1 MDGDGY
7 AELLAGEPYATI
19 DSEKE
24 GRVYL
29 IDGDDII
36 NAGTGSVDALV
47 ILHLKVFQPVQHFWR
62 QMKVAILIMMGFR
75 TSSYHKVSSTNLVI
89 QRSVLMKI
97 WVVSLWGSS
106 LQSGSTY
113 TFDQRDSTFVAQKY
127 YTGMGWGNAVG
138 DVDFDGDDDF
148 MIGAPS
154 LWVSTQGC

>member
-47 ILHLKVFQPVQHFWR
+47 DITFEGISLVQHSWR
-62 QMKVAILIMMGFR
+62 QMKVVILIMMGFR
-75 TSSYHKVSSTNLVI
+75 TSSYHKVS
-89 QRSVLMKI
+89 
-97 WVVSLWGSS
+97 
-106 LQSGSTY
+106 
-113 TFDQRDSTFVAQKY
+113 
-127 YTGMGWGNAVG
+127 
-138 DVDFDGDDDF
+138 
-148 MIGAPS
+148 
-154 LWVSTQGC
+154 